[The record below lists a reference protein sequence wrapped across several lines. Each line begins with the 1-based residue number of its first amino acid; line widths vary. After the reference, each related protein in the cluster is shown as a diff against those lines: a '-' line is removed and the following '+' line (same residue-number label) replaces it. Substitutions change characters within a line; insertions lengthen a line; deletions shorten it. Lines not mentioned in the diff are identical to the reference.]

1 MNAGSSGDKHS
12 NRGGFGSSRDSNKR
26 SKHQYASPASP
37 YREVYG
43 RQSQSGRSRKG
54 SRSYIHIQPQRSTE
68 LQPYNQL
75 ELTTQSGNDS
85 DFKTLLLKMVV
96 QPLNAVAGFLCS
108 IKSLQP
114 SLDTE
119 LNDSR
124 IQAELQSLYSQKRME
139 VESAVKDASNLVLS
153 AELWSSNEAMFYL
166 TVSCHLITENWR
178 QKSYVLDTAHL
189 LNEHTPEYVQKQLL
203 RISNEWSITENI
215 QVVVTNVDG
224 MKKVPHGYQWAYLPC
239 FANTLNKMFKETID
253 YSDWKHLLRKCQR
266 IVAFFHQNNK
276 ASESLRNYCFHI
288 NLKLTELTQI
298 TDLKW
303 LPTLHMLKSIL
314 ELWPA
319 IFNVFATSRVDDLC
333 LNENERKTL
342 NDIVAVLN
350 LLKKVTE
357 NIGNQEY
364 SPISNIIPLV
374 QNLQK
379 ELRNLVMMGNRIA
392 QILSQKCDYHIGSI
406 KKNNWFRVST
416 ALDPQYKTCLLNDSG
431 VEDVKTEI
439 RSKMRENTHTVQSR
453 YDFKSEEMI
462 LQKYWQINIS
472 ENPLK
477 FWSTNVEFKQLA
489 PVARKYLTVVSTAI
503 PMECVHQFEKSQI
516 INRRSNLEPK
526 NLSMILFLNAN

>member
-1 MNAGSSGDKHS
+1 MKYYKNRLVQVFYNLKASQRQSEHHKSQLSGEVC
-12 NRGGFGSSRDSNKR
+12 SSRDSIKR
-26 SKHQYASPASP
+26 SKRQHVSP
-37 YREVYG
+37 YREVNG
-43 RQSQSGRSRKG
+43 RQRQSE
-54 SRSYIHIQPQRSTE
+54 RST
-68 LQPYNQL
+68 
-75 ELTTQSGNDS
+75 DS
-85 DFKTLLLKMVV
+85 DFKTLLLQMVV
-96 QPLNAVAGFLCS
+96 QPLNSVAVFLCS
-108 IKSLQP
+108 VKSLQP

-119 LNDSR
+119 LHVPR
-124 IQAELQSLYSQKRME
+124 IQAELQSLYSQKRLE
-139 VESAVKDASNLVLS
+139 VENAVKAASNLVLS

-189 LNEHTPEYVQKQLL
+189 LNEHTPERVLQELL
-203 RISNEWSITENI
+203 RISNEWSITEKI

-224 MKKVPHGYQWAYLPC
+224 MKKFHKRYQWVHVPC
-239 FANTLNKMFKETID
+239 FANTLNKVFKETIED
-253 YSDWKHLLRKCQR
+253 SDWKNLLRKCQH

-276 ASESLRNYCFHI
+276 DSENLRKECFNK

-298 TDLKW
+298 ADLKW
-303 LPTLHMLKSIL
+303 LPMLHMLKSIL

-319 IFNVFATSRVDDLC
+319 INTVFTTRRVKDLC
-333 LNENERKTL
+333 LNENERKRL
-342 NDIVAVLN
+342 DDMVAVLN
-350 LLKKVTE
+350 LLKEVTE

-379 ELRNLVMMGNRIA
+379 ELRNLLMMGNKIA
-392 QILSQKCDYHIGSI
+392 GKLSKICDYHIGSI
-406 KKNNWFRVST
+406 MKNNWFRVST
-416 ALDPQYKTCLLNDSG
+416 ALDPQYKTCLLNDSD

-439 RSKMRENTHTVQSR
+439 RSQMARKTPTVQSR
-453 YDFKSEEMI
+453 YDSNSEELI

-472 ENPLK
+472 ENPLT